1 MKILLV
7 GASSDISKSL
17 QNNFSSNY
25 EFISLSSNSDFSSI
39 DNFNILDPAT
49 FLEIDSI
56 DGIVYFPGSINLK
69 PFKRLSMDEFKKD
82 YDINVLGVLNIL
94 KFYQSKLTI
103 GASVVFISSVAA
115 SVGMPFHSSI
125 SMCKSSLEA
134 LARSLAAEWAPKVRV
149 NCVAPSLVNTK
160 LSERFFRNEKQQEQM
175 NSRHPLN
182 KTGSPEDISN
192 AIEFLL
198 SKKSS
203 WVTGQ
208 ILNIDGGISSLKI

>member
-1 MKILLV
+1 MRVLLV
-7 GASSDISKSL
+7 GASSDISMSL

-69 PFKRLSMDEFKKD
+69 PFKRLSMDEFKMD
-82 YDINVLGVLNIL
+82 YDINVLGLLNIL

-182 KTGSPEDISN
+182 KTGNPEDISN
-192 AIEFLL
+192 AIDFLL

>member
-1 MKILLV
+1 MRILLV

-25 EFISLSSNSDFSSI
+25 EFINLSSNSDFSSI

-82 YDINVLGVLNIL
+82 YDINVLGLLNVL

-182 KTGSPEDISN
+182 KTGNPEDISN

>member
-49 FLEIDSI
+49 YLEIDSI

-160 LSERFFRNEKQQEQM
+160 LSERFFRNERQQEQM

>member
-1 MKILLV
+1 MRVLLV

-39 DNFNILDPAT
+39 DNFNILDPST

-103 GASVVFISSVAA
+103 GASVVFISSVAS

>member
-25 EFISLSSNSDFSSI
+25 EFINLSSNADFSSI

-49 FLEIDSI
+49 FLEIDSV

>member
-7 GASSDISKSL
+7 GASSDISMSL

-49 FLEIDSI
+49 YLEIDSI

-94 KFYQSKLTI
+94 KFYQSKLSI

-182 KTGSPEDISN
+182 KTGNPEDISN

>member
-7 GASSDISKSL
+7 GASSDISMSL

-25 EFISLSSNSDFSSI
+25 EFINLSSNSDFSSI

-49 FLEIDSI
+49 YLEIDSI

-182 KTGSPEDISN
+182 KTGNPEDISN

>member
-1 MKILLV
+1 MRVLLV
-7 GASSDISKSL
+7 GASSDISMSL

-49 FLEIDSI
+49 YLEIDSI

>member
-1 MKILLV
+1 MRVLLV
-7 GASSDISKSL
+7 GASSDISMSL

-39 DNFNILDPAT
+39 DNFNILDPST

-82 YDINVLGVLNIL
+82 YDINVLGLLNIL

-103 GASVVFISSVAA
+103 DASVVFISSVAA

-182 KTGSPEDISN
+182 KTGNPEDISN

-208 ILNIDGGISSLKI
+208 ILNIDGGISSLNI

>member
-1 MKILLV
+1 MRVLLV

-39 DNFNILDPAT
+39 DNFNILDPST

-82 YDINVLGVLNIL
+82 YDINVLGLLNIL

-103 GASVVFISSVAA
+103 GASVVFISSVAS

-182 KTGSPEDISN
+182 KTGNPEDISN

-198 SKKSS
+198 SKKSA

>member
-1 MKILLV
+1 MRVLLV
-7 GASSDISKSL
+7 GASSDISMSL

-49 FLEIDSI
+49 YLEIDSI

-82 YDINVLGVLNIL
+82 YDINVLGLLNIL

-103 GASVVFISSVAA
+103 DASVVFISSVAA

>member
-1 MKILLV
+1 MRILLV

-82 YDINVLGVLNIL
+82 YDINVLGLLNIL

-125 SMCKSSLEA
+125 SMCKSSIEA

-182 KTGSPEDISN
+182 KTGNPEDISN

>member
-1 MKILLV
+1 MRILLI

-82 YDINVLGVLNIL
+82 YDINVLGLLNIL

-125 SMCKSSLEA
+125 SMCKSSIEA

-182 KTGSPEDISN
+182 KTGNPEDISN

>member
-1 MKILLV
+1 MRVLLV
-7 GASSDISKSL
+7 GASSDISISL

-25 EFISLSSNSDFSSI
+25 EFINLSSNSDFSSI

-49 FLEIDSI
+49 YLEIDSI

-94 KFYQSKLTI
+94 KFYQSKLSI

-115 SVGMPFHSSI
+115 SFGMPFHSSI

-182 KTGSPEDISN
+182 KTGNPEDISN

-198 SKKSS
+198 SKKSA

>member
-1 MKILLV
+1 MRILLV
-7 GASSDISKSL
+7 GASSDISISL

-25 EFISLSSNSDFSSI
+25 EFINLSSNSDFSSI

-49 FLEIDSI
+49 YLEIDSI

-94 KFYQSKLTI
+94 KFYQSKLSI

-182 KTGSPEDISN
+182 KTGNPEDISN

>member
-1 MKILLV
+1 MRVLLV
-7 GASSDISKSL
+7 GASSDISMSL
-17 QNNFSSNY
+17 QNNFSSNF
-25 EFISLSSNSDFSSI
+25 EFINLSSNSDFSSI

-49 FLEIDSI
+49 YLEIDSI

-94 KFYQSKLTI
+94 KFYQSKLSI

-182 KTGSPEDISN
+182 KTGNPEDISN

-198 SKKSS
+198 SKKSA

>member
-1 MKILLV
+1 MRVLLV
-7 GASSDISKSL
+7 GASSDISMSL

-39 DNFNILDPAT
+39 DNFNILDPST

-182 KTGSPEDISN
+182 KTGNPEDISN

>member
-1 MKILLV
+1 MRILLI

-17 QNNFSSNY
+17 QNNFFSNY

-82 YDINVLGVLNIL
+82 YDINVLGLLNIL

-125 SMCKSSLEA
+125 SMCKSSIEA

-182 KTGSPEDISN
+182 KTGNPEDISN

>member
-1 MKILLV
+1 MRVLLV
-7 GASSDISKSL
+7 GASSDISMSL

-82 YDINVLGVLNIL
+82 YDINVLGLLNIL

-103 GASVVFISSVAA
+103 DSSVIFISSVAA

-182 KTGSPEDISN
+182 KTGNPEDISN

>member
-1 MKILLV
+1 MRILLV

-49 FLEIDSI
+49 YLEIDSI

-82 YDINVLGVLNIL
+82 YDINVLGLLNIL

-125 SMCKSSLEA
+125 SMCKSSIEA

-182 KTGSPEDISN
+182 KTGNPEDISN

>member
-1 MKILLV
+1 MRVLLV
-7 GASSDISKSL
+7 GASSDISMSL

-49 FLEIDSI
+49 YLEIDSI

-82 YDINVLGVLNIL
+82 YDINVLGLLNIL
-94 KFYQSKLTI
+94 KFYHSKLTI

-182 KTGSPEDISN
+182 KTGNPEDISN

>member
-1 MKILLV
+1 MRVLLV
-7 GASSDISKSL
+7 GASSDISMSL

-39 DNFNILDPAT
+39 DNFNILDPST

-82 YDINVLGVLNIL
+82 YDINVLGLLNIL

-182 KTGSPEDISN
+182 KTGNPEDISN

>member
-49 FLEIDSI
+49 YLEIDSI

-182 KTGSPEDISN
+182 KTGNPEDISN

>member
-1 MKILLV
+1 MRVLLV
-7 GASSDISKSL
+7 GASSDISMSL

-182 KTGSPEDISN
+182 KTGNPEDISN

>member
-1 MKILLV
+1 MRVLLV
-7 GASSDISKSL
+7 GASSDISMSL

-25 EFISLSSNSDFSSI
+25 EFINLSSNSDFSSI

-49 FLEIDSI
+49 YLEIDSI

-69 PFKRLSMDEFKKD
+69 PFKRLSMDEFKMD
-82 YDINVLGVLNIL
+82 YDINVLGLLNIL

-160 LSERFFRNEKQQEQM
+160 LSERFFRNERQQEQM
-175 NSRHPLN
+175 NGRHPLN
-182 KTGSPEDISN
+182 KTGNPEDISN
-192 AIEFLL
+192 AIDFLL

>member
-1 MKILLV
+1 MRILLV

-25 EFISLSSNSDFSSI
+25 EFINLSSNSDFSSV

-82 YDINVLGVLNIL
+82 YDINVLGLLNVL

-182 KTGSPEDISN
+182 KTGNPEDISN

>member
-1 MKILLV
+1 MRVLLV
-7 GASSDISKSL
+7 GASSDISMSL

-82 YDINVLGVLNIL
+82 YDINVLGLLNIL

-103 GASVVFISSVAA
+103 DSSVIFISSVAA

-134 LARSLAAEWAPKVRV
+134 LAES
-149 NCVAPSLVNTK
+149 T
-160 LSERFFRNEKQQEQM
+160 
-175 NSRHPLN
+175 
-182 KTGSPEDISN
+182 D
-192 AIEFLL
+192 
-198 SKKSS
+198 SS
-203 WVTGQ
+203 TT
-208 ILNIDGGISSLKI
+208 ISSF

>member
-1 MKILLV
+1 MRVLLV

-82 YDINVLGVLNIL
+82 YDINVLGLLNIL

-103 GASVVFISSVAA
+103 DASVVFISSVAA

-182 KTGSPEDISN
+182 KTGNPEDISN

>member
-39 DNFNILDPAT
+39 DNFNILDPASY
-49 FLEIDSI
+49 LEIDSI

-182 KTGSPEDISN
+182 KTGNPEDISN

>member
-1 MKILLV
+1 MRVLLV
-7 GASSDISKSL
+7 GASSDISMSL

-82 YDINVLGVLNIL
+82 YDINVLGLLNIL

-182 KTGSPEDISN
+182 KTGNPEDISN

>member
-1 MKILLV
+1 MRVLLV
-7 GASSDISKSL
+7 GASSDISMSL

-82 YDINVLGVLNIL
+82 YDINVLGLLNIL

-103 GASVVFISSVAA
+103 DASVVFISSVAA

-160 LSERFFRNEKQQEQM
+160 LSERFFSNEKQQEQM

-182 KTGSPEDISN
+182 KTGNPEDISN

>member
-1 MKILLV
+1 MRVLLV
-7 GASSDISKSL
+7 GASSDISISL

-25 EFISLSSNSDFSSI
+25 EFINLSSNSDFSSI

-49 FLEIDSI
+49 SLEIDSI

-94 KFYQSKLTI
+94 KFYQSKLSI

-115 SVGMPFHSSI
+115 SFGMPFHSSI

-182 KTGSPEDISN
+182 KTGNPEDISN

-198 SKKSS
+198 SKKSA

>member
-1 MKILLV
+1 MRVLLV
-7 GASSDISKSL
+7 GASSDISMSL

-39 DNFNILDPAT
+39 DNFNILDPST

-82 YDINVLGVLNIL
+82 YDINVLGLLNIL

-103 GASVVFISSVAA
+103 DSSVIFISSVAA

-182 KTGSPEDISN
+182 KTGNPEDISN

>member
-1 MKILLV
+1 MRVLLV

-49 FLEIDSI
+49 YLEIDSI

>member
-94 KFYQSKLTI
+94 KFYQSKLSI

-182 KTGSPEDISN
+182 KTGNPEDISN

>member
-1 MKILLV
+1 M
-7 GASSDISKSL
+7 SL

-39 DNFNILDPAT
+39 DNFNILDPST

-82 YDINVLGVLNIL
+82 YDINVLGLLNIL

-103 GASVVFISSVAA
+103 DASVVFISSVAA

-182 KTGSPEDISN
+182 KTGNPEDISN

>member
-1 MKILLV
+1 MRVLLV
-7 GASSDISKSL
+7 GASSDISMSL

-39 DNFNILDPAT
+39 DNFNILDPST

-82 YDINVLGVLNIL
+82 YDINVLGLLNIL

>member
-82 YDINVLGVLNIL
+82 YDINVLGLLNIL

-103 GASVVFISSVAA
+103 DASVVFISSVAA